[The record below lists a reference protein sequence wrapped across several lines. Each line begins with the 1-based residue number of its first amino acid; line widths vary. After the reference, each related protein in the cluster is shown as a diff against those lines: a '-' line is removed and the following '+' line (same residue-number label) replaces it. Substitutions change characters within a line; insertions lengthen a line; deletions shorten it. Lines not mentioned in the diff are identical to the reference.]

1 MAGSS
6 EQREIVIRT
15 SIAFLLYCP
24 ITNEVPALVNAHGKP
39 ITVVGTGAGLTKF
52 EMVPP
57 PRERRPRL
65 TIFPPREKFC
75 VETQSYEYVTTA
87 VVVVMAIWPTRP
99 LKEPMSWPLE
109 KLSGVFQSCFGFGT
123 REK

>member
-39 ITVVGTGAGLTKF
+39 ITVVGTGTALTKF

-57 PRERRPRL
+57 PGERRPRF
-65 TIFPPREKFC
+65 TILPPREKFY
-75 VETQSYEYVTTA
+75 VEIRSYEYVTRA
-87 VVVVMAIWPTRP
+87 VLAGGARGAMVSMTIWPTRA

-109 KLSGVFQSCFGFGT
+109 QLSGWFQ
-123 REK
+123 